1 MFDYKK
7 IAYRDS
13 RIENLNKS
21 EKIEYVKTVLKHAK
35 MLNRAAILD
44 RDKEKVL
51 YAVMDDYFDNI
62 KKAPITGLRNSHQ

>member
-21 EKIEYVKTVLKHAK
+21 EKLEYVKTILRHAK
-35 MLNRAAILD
+35 MLNNAAILD
-44 RDKEKVL
+44 KDKKRVL
-51 YAVMDDYFDNI
+51 FAVIDDYFDNI
-62 KKAPITGLRNSHQ
+62 

>member
-21 EKIEYVKTVLKHAK
+21 EKLEYVKTVLKHAK

-62 KKAPITGLRNSHQ
+62 